1 MGYDVTLHITGMIPP
16 IQHSNKSFIKTYGFL
31 NKNNQNEYLQI
42 INLMKQMDIFLF
54 PSKAECSSIA
64 LCEACGFGLP
74 IFCYDTGGTSNYVI
88 NGKNGYMLPLSSG
101 GKEFAHSINN
111 CYKSALFNRLS
122 IGSIEMY
129 KTKLNWQ
136 KWTERVKEAIMNL
149 F

>member
-1 MGYDVTLHITGMIPP
+1 
-16 IQHSNKSFIKTYGFL
+16 
-31 NKNNQNEYLQI
+31 
-42 INLMKQMDIFLF
+42 
-54 PSKAECSSIA
+54 
-64 LCEACGFGLP
+64 
-74 IFCYDTGGTSNYVI
+74 
-88 NGKNGYMLPLSSG
+88 MLPLSSG

-136 KWTERVKEAIMNL
+136 KWTERVEEAIMNL